1 MTVDLYGP
9 SGAGAIDNRQA
20 WLWNR
25 WLHVPA
31 RDAAGLR
38 RGIVCG
44 VTSDLWLMVDD
55 GRRTFLLRPEDAED
69 LR

>member
-1 MTVDLYGP
+1 MSVDLYGP
-9 SGAGAIDNRQA
+9 SGVGARAHRQA

-25 WLHVPA
+25 WHGVPV
-31 RDAAGLR
+31 RDAAGIR
-38 RGIVCG
+38 RGIVAG

>member
-1 MTVDLYGP
+1 MSVDIYG
-9 SGAGAIDNRQA
+9 STDRAALANRQA

-25 WLHVPA
+25 WLHVPV
-31 RDAAGLR
+31 RDAAGVR